1 MLRIDSGFLILDTEI
16 TSATKKKMSG
26 HSFVALAGLDKFN
39 KRGDVLLQL
48 LGYYKKDFDPKYQY
62 RGAMAEKMV
71 KFILNKQNKEYKTY
85 SQEYLKKNGF
95 DVFPQYKYCGGVPDF
110 VLTKEETTIE
120 CKSKSMSDFEKV
132 MKEMPLEEVEQGKYY
147 CYLGNTPHLIM
158 TYIFFDEESEKLLFE
173 GKIPNTLDNCKVVF
187 KKVEVDFAEMK
198 LKIGNALSFYNICLE
213 NKAIPLDD
221 ISPKV
226 LNILKEKGILD
237 TNGL

>member
-48 LGYYKKDFDPKYQY
+48 LGYYKPDFDPKYRY
-62 RGAMAEKMV
+62 RGAMAEKMI
-71 KFILNKQNKEYKTY
+71 KFIFDKQGKEYITY
-85 SQEYLKKNGF
+85 SEEWLKKNHY
-95 DVFPQYKYCGGVPDF
+95 DCFPQFKYCGGIPDF
-110 VLTKEETTIE
+110 VSKKEETTYE
-120 CKSKSMSDFEKV
+120 CKSKSMSMFESV

-147 CYLGNTPHLIM
+147 CYLGGTPHLTM
-158 TYIFFDEESEKLLFE
+158 TYVFFDEETENLLFQ
-173 GKIPNTLDNCKVVF
+173 GKTPKTLDNCKVVF
-187 KKVEVDFAEMK
+187 KKVEVDFSEVKM
-198 LKIGNALSFYNICLE
+198 KIGNALSFYNICLD
-213 NKAIPLDD
+213 NKAIPLED